1 MTTTSEAANVLKTLK
16 SHPLLTAKITFNG
29 EGIRGTPQLLQVGIF
44 EVLDPSVRVNTGLL
58 QNCLGP
64 GGSNSV
70 DIGQR
75 HFNPLVA
82 GDVNAGD
89 PCHEDSIERD
99 MSLRCTE
106 AVVVWPDSKVRPVL
120 PVLGFSPGAACCGD
134 VSC

>member
-1 MTTTSEAANVLKTLK
+1 MTTAPEAANVLEALEGH
-16 SHPLLTAKITFNG
+16 SLLTAQITFNG
-29 EGIRGTPQLLQVGIF
+29 EGIGGTTQFLQVGVF
-44 EVLDPSVRVNTGLL
+44 EVLHPCVRVHTGLR

-70 DIGQR
+70 DVGQR

-82 GDVNAGD
+82 GNVNAGD

-106 AVVVWPDSKVRPVL
+106 AVVVGQTESEAGVA
-120 PVLGFSPGAACCGD
+120 GAGLQP
-134 VSC
+134 